1 MKKHFT
7 LLSPLMVFITLIFIL
22 ACSQPVPISKTEIK
36 QTSIKIEEDD
46 FETYYPASDV
56 VDSINYIYLETNELS
71 LFGQIT
77 KMEIFEDLFF
87 IYDRSANFQLQF

>member
-1 MKKHFT
+1 
-7 LLSPLMVFITLIFIL
+7 MVFITLFFIL
-22 ACSQPVPISKTEIK
+22 ACSQPIPISKTEIN
-36 QTSIKIEEDD
+36 QTSVKIEEDD

-56 VDSINYIYLETNELS
+56 VDSINYICLETNELS